1 MNESG
6 ASETS
11 KGMVLVNAAV
21 VDLEWHSYLCRD
33 TTGLFLLMPLQCHS
47 MGKKAN
53 SNNLSNS
60 LN

>member
-21 VDLEWHSYLCRD
+21 VHSEWHSYPCKD
-33 TTGLFLLMPLQCHS
+33 ITEGYSFVAPTVSFYGEGS
-47 MGKKAN
+47 K
-53 SNNLSNS
+53 
-60 LN
+60 